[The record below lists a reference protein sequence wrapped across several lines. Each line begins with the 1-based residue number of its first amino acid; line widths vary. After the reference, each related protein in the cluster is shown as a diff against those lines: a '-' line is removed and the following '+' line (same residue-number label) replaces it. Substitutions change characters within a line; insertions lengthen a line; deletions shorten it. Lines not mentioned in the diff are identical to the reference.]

1 MLTSQFRNKCRF
13 GLAFGDSFPHRGYF
27 QPDDCRSGNTKEIHL
42 GRVQRNASRR
52 ARKLKQDYFI
62 VVLAHSLHG
71 RLQRVHIP
79 YKFVYSAAAGIV
91 VLLMVLFGVAGSYAR
106 MVWKVAN
113 YNSLQREA
121 QLLRQRYDN
130 LQKKVKQ
137 TNEQLASLQMLA
149 DEVTTAYGVRKTLA
163 GSPDLISEAPLVP
176 SMRETLEE
184 YNYLRTTNLASRG
197 RNIFTRAN
205 LNVLPAS
212 WPITG
217 RLMGG
222 YGQRSDPFSGEG
234 AMHTGIDISAPSGT
248 PVKATADGVVIHS
261 NWNGGYGRCVI
272 VDHGNGYQTWYAHL
286 SRMDVMEGQVI
297 RQGEI
302 VGRVGTTG
310 RATGPHLHYEVR
322 IHSTPVNPYRF
333 MQRSADIKPVT
344 VSEFP
349 F

>member
-1 MLTSQFRNKCRF
+1 M
-13 GLAFGDSFPHRGYF
+13 
-27 QPDDCRSGNTKEIHL
+27 
-42 GRVQRNASRR
+42 
-52 ARKLKQDYFI
+52 
-62 VVLAHSLHG
+62 
-71 RLQRVHIP
+71 
-79 YKFVYSAAAGIV
+79 
-91 VLLMVLFGVAGSYAR
+91 LFGVAGSYAR
-106 MVWKVAN
+106 MAWKVAN
-113 YNSLQREA
+113 YNSLQHEA

-149 DEVTTAYGVRKTLA
+149 DEVTTAYGVKKTLA
-163 GSPDLISEAPLVP
+163 GSPDLIGEAPLVP
-176 SMRETLEE
+176 TMRETLAE
-184 YNYLRTTNLASRG
+184 YNYLRTTNLAARG

-205 LNVLPAS
+205 VNILPAA
-212 WPITG
+212 WPVNG

-234 AMHTGIDISAPSGT
+234 AMHTGIDISAPAGT
-248 PVKATADGVVIHS
+248 AVKATADGVVVHS

-286 SRMDVMEGQVI
+286 SRMDVMEGQEI
-297 RQGEI
+297 RQGETL
-302 VGRVGTTG
+302 GLVGTTG

-333 MQRSADIKPVT
+333 MQRSAEMKPAAIA
-344 VSEFP
+344 EFP